1 MYFDDRLVGQY
12 RLVPW
17 NPVGYE
23 TTVVTFYVRGTLI
36 FPWWTEVSTSSLFL
50 TALREANDPRAW
62 EQLKILRSLTD
73 ALDLGYLK
81 RATEKKGA
89 DNFNGGRIW
98 RDSLPNMVG
107 KGKLSWTGSTWLAVE
122 LFSIWSSIIF
132 QVTFKKYRTF
142 IYGPCFNHSYVSLSQ
157 NLLLYID
164 TSNVWV
170 CHVCCSC
177 LGYDSFQIPGS
188 LDLRCSNGPK
198 EVGQHQHMEAL
209 LKSLASIFL

>member
-1 MYFDDRLVGQY
+1 MD
-12 RLVPW
+12 
-17 NPVGYE
+17 PVGYE

-50 TALREANDPRAW
+50 RALREANDPRAW

-81 RATEKKGA
+81 RAREKKKGA

-98 RDSLPNMVG
+98 RDSLPNMDG
-107 KGKLSWTGSTWLAVE
+107 KGKISWTGSTWLAVE

-132 QVTFKKYRTF
+132 QYFSNNNSKISDF
-142 IYGPCFNHSYVSLSQ
+142 HLWSMFHVSLSQ

-170 CHVCCSC
+170 CMFGVVVWDMILSRSRDPWI
-177 LGYDSFQIPGS
+177 LDVPMGPFGS
-188 LDLRCSNGPK
+188 RTTPTYGGP
-198 EVGQHQHMEAL
+198 L
-209 LKSLASIFL
+209 NKSLACICYR